1 MFFKCSVNINIYT
14 YGLHF
19 FETENLYV
27 RSVASVLSD
36 FLPTVWTLAQQAPLS
51 VEFSRQEY
59 WSGLPFPPSG
69 DLPKPVIEPRSLVSP
84 ALQAGRFFYPT
95 QQPGKLYIYVCVCV
109 FIYIYIQIYIKL

>member
-1 MFFKCSVNINIYT
+1 MNTDFYSKKYRVYFSFVFFKCSVNINIYT

-51 VEFSRQEY
+51 VEFSA
-59 WSGLPFPPSG
+59 
-69 DLPKPVIEPRSLVSP
+69 VIIL
-84 ALQAGRFFYPT
+84 
-95 QQPGKLYIYVCVCV
+95 
-109 FIYIYIQIYIKL
+109 